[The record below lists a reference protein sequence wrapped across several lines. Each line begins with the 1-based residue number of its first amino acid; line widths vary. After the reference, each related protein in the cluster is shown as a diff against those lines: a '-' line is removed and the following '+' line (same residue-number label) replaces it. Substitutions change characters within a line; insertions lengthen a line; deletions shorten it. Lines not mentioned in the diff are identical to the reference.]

1 MPIQLHASFAI
12 HPGPW
17 LRRNV
22 VEPYDL
28 NVSTTAAH
36 LGVTRAA
43 MSNLLNGRAN
53 LSAEMAI
60 RFEKAFGIPADT
72 LVRMQASHDLVAA
85 KVAATDLHIKRLPE
99 PAHSGTAPN
108 ASRLML

>member
-1 MPIQLHASFAI
+1 MAIQLHSSFAV

-22 VEPYDL
+22 IEPYHL

-36 LGVTRAA
+36 LGVTRPA
-43 MSNLLNGRAN
+43 MSNLLNGHAG

-60 RFEKAFGIPADT
+60 RFEKAFGIPADA
-72 LVRMQASHDLVAA
+72 LVRMQAAYDLAEA
-85 KVAATDLHIKRLPE
+85 RAHEKSIKVQRLE
-99 PAHSGTAPN
+99 PACA
-108 ASRLML
+108 